1 MVMRIYCLTLF
12 AAFAVIGCN
21 GTEMPLDHTNPM
33 DRIYDSGSFRQVLT
47 GIETSTTQ
55 SVLNW
60 SNVFHKTDG
69 ELSDSSLKING
80 TAAVYLSTVAPSA
93 SDLSLVTGGQAL
105 SGAFTPV
112 SGCSIAAA
120 NASYAGS
127 CPVTTNSGRGYFII
141 RFNYTYASSGGSATS
156 GIFYSNFVVLQ

>member
-1 MVMRIYCLTLF
+1 MVMRIYCIALF
-12 AAFAVIGCN
+12 ATFVVIGCN

-33 DRIYDSGSFRQVLT
+33 DRIYDSGNFRQVLT
-47 GIETSTTQ
+47 GVEASTTQ

-80 TAAVYLSTVAPSA
+80 TASVYMSTTAPSA
-93 SDLSLVTGGQAL
+93 SDLSSVTSAQAL
-105 SGAFTPV
+105 SGAFTAV
-112 SGCSIAAA
+112 FGCNVVAA

-141 RFNYTYASSGGSATS
+141 RFNYTYTNSGGSATS